1 MNVLMMSL
9 FYPEECYQQ
18 TAALSRNGMQNQI
31 DSYQKA
37 FVEGIDTCLQ
47 PGEQLEIIN
56 SLPVGIFPLQYRK
69 CILPRTKYEG
79 GRIDELG
86 GINLP
91 CIKQKMRQKR
101 AEKALLAWT
110 AASEENRTVLVYTL
124 YLPYLKAICR
134 VKKKVPDLRAAII
147 VTDLPNEYGLSS
159 GRTGLMKKLES
170 RMGRQQLELC
180 KQMDGFVLLTAQMA
194 EVIPC
199 EGKRTIVIEGLIRQG
214 ENVQATATASADDSF
229 EVLYTGTLSPE
240 LGIQDMLDA
249 FADMLDAQLRICG
262 GGVMAQQV
270 EQFAKQYANIR
281 FEGFVPHEK
290 ALALQAQASALIN
303 PRTPAGLF
311 TKYSFPS
318 KTLEYM
324 RSGKPVICYKLD
336 GIPDDYDS
344 YLNYIPSPGAE
355 GIRQAVQQLQ
365 AVNPQER
372 LQMGRLAREY
382 VLEHK
387 NPAAQCKRLVE
398 WLRLL

>member
-1 MNVLMMSL
+1 MNVLMMTL
-9 FYPEECYQQ
+9 LYPDECYRQ

-31 DSYQKA
+31 DSYQKS
-37 FVEGIDTCLQ
+37 FREGIEACL
-47 PGEQLEIIN
+47 GEGEALRLVN
-56 SLPVGIFPLQYRK
+56 SLPVGIFPLHYRK
-69 CILPRTKYEG
+69 CILPSIRYED
-79 GRIDELG
+79 GRIEELG

-91 CIKQKMRQKR
+91 YIKQAMRQKR
-101 AEKALLAWT
+101 AEKAILRWA

-124 YLPYLKAICR
+124 YLPYLKAICN
-134 VKKKVPDLRAAII
+134 VKKKYPDLRAAVI

-159 GRTGLMKKLES
+159 GRTGLLKKLER
-170 RMGRQQLELC
+170 RMGDQQLQLC
-180 KQMDGFVLLTAQMA
+180 KQMDGFVLLTEQMA

-199 EGKRTIVIEGLIRQG
+199 NGKQKIVIEGLIRQG
-214 ENVQATATASADDSF
+214 DAAEIPEAADQPF

-240 LGIQDMLDA
+240 LGIQEMLEA
-249 FADMLDAQLRICG
+249 FACMPDTHLRICG

-270 EQFAKQYANIR
+270 EQFAKQHGNIH

-311 TKYSFPS
+311 TRYSFPS

-336 GIPDDYDS
+336 GIPDDYDA
-344 YLNYIPSPGAE
+344 YLNYIPTAGAE
-355 GIRQAVQQLQ
+355 GIRQAVQ
-365 AVNPQER
+365 R
-372 LQMGRLAREY
+372 LQEIPPQQRSRMGREARAY
-382 VLEHK
+382 VLSHK
-387 NPAAQCKRLVE
+387 NPKAQCKRLVE